1 LGSELPQT
9 NVIGISSGGARVPV
23 VETPEVRERFGK
35 GWEDRD
41 SSRWLQLT

>member
-35 GWEDRD
+35 VGKIVILPDGYN
-41 SSRWLQLT
+41 

>member
-35 GWEDRD
+35 DGKIVILLDGYN
-41 SSRWLQLT
+41 